1 MLLKRSML
9 HENRTFIFMRKCVV
23 SALVGIFSFS
33 YLKAQT
39 KNVWGG
45 AGWFAAGYT
54 VLTGHES
61 LREALEAK
69 GLSLS
74 RSLSGFLIG
83 GGGGAYLG
91 RVFVGGYGEAVSGE
105 KLNGG
110 YGFFRMGYFWRLGN
124 RFILL
129 PMIGIGGGG
138 YTFTVSGRPA
148 QVDFS
153 QAIEPGS
160 GIPPRSLSAGGAKG
174 SVSLALQ
181 YFNKAFMIGFEA
193 GYGRSLSEFQEW
205 ETAGISLQNGP
216 NITPQQLYFR
226 LLIGGGGFVL
236 EGKN

>member
-1 MLLKRSML
+1 
-9 HENRTFIFMRKCVV
+9 MRKCVA
-23 SALVGIFSFS
+23 SALVGILSLS
-33 YLKAQT
+33 CLEAQT
-39 KNVWGG
+39 QKVWGG
-45 AGWFAAGYT
+45 AGWVGAGYT
-54 VLTGHES
+54 VLTGHDG

-69 GLSLS
+69 GLSVS

-91 RVFVGGYGEAVSGE
+91 RVFVGGYGEVVSGE
-105 KLNGG
+105 ELNGG

-129 PMIGIGGGG
+129 PTVGIGGGG
-138 YTFTVSGRPA
+138 YAFTVSSRPE

-174 SVSLALQ
+174 SISLALQ
-181 YFNKAFMIGFEA
+181 YFNKGFMIGFEA
-193 GYGRSLSEFQEW
+193 GYGRSLSGFRDW

-216 NITPQQLYFR
+216 NITPQQLYLR
-226 LLIGGGGFVL
+226 LLIGGGGLAL
-236 EGKN
+236 EGEN